1 MNGISS
7 ATVASASAAD
17 PGTVQG
23 AASIFVLKRAIDS
36 QAQGA
41 EQLIASLPQPSPVA
55 PGSPG
60 SLLNVYA

>member
-1 MNGISS
+1 MTAISA
-7 ATVASASAAD
+7 ATVANASAAD

-23 AASIFVLKRAIDS
+23 AASISVLRRAIDS

-41 EQLIASLPQPSPVA
+41 AQLIASLPQPLPVA
-55 PGSPG
+55 AGSPG